1 MKLIFVVHYS
11 SLLSFDLN
19 IEHEHSHRC
28 IIVTFLR
35 MRNMTRTHY
44 PLVRTLGQENQ
55 NHAWINKMLYVL
67 V

>member
-19 IEHEHSHRC
+19 IEHEHAHRC

-44 PLVRTLGQENQ
+44 PLVRTLGQEN
-55 NHAWINKMLYVL
+55 
-67 V
+67 